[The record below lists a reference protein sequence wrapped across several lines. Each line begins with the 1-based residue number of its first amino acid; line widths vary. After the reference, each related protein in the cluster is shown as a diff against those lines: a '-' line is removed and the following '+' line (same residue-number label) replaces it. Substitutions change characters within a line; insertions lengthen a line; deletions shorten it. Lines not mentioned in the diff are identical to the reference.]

1 VVLQRKVGKAGELS
15 GAAMQREETG
25 DPAWG
30 SPVLSRL
37 RSHGEAQSEKL
48 LEKQPLSLSTCALHP
63 FMAWVPSG
71 AQLWTP

>member
-48 LEKQPLSLSTCALHP
+48 LEKQEEDGENVLP
-63 FMAWVPSG
+63 
-71 AQLWTP
+71 